1 MHLGSPVVPELIWSS
16 SPSPGTGG
24 AAGVER
30 LSMMIAEPPLSPR
43 PITVIPVGDETKDQA
58 LSIAQQLRHAGLA
71 IDLGF
76 SGNLKKRLNRA
87 NKAGAIAA
95 IIIGEDELAKGV
107 ATVRDLET
115 SEEAEVGLSSLQEH
129 LARYR

>member
-1 MHLGSPVVPELIWSS
+1 
-16 SPSPGTGG
+16 
-24 AAGVER
+24 
-30 LSMMIAEPPLSPR
+30 MMIAEPPLSPR